1 MSEVES
7 GQPAAQPQQDPNHK
21 VFSSQIED
29 EVAGINERG
38 VRAPQV
44 NKYFDFCVKSR
55 IKVKFHLLIQTS
67 QLNLD

>member
-7 GQPAAQPQQDPNHK
+7 GQPASQPQQDPNHK

-44 NKYFDFCVKSR
+44 NTSFLILHQ
-55 IKVKFHLLIQTS
+55 IKH
-67 QLNLD
+67 